1 MKRLYVALCVTLV
14 TLPAANA
21 ESVLRTMVTT
31 DIRGLMPGNSPDENT
46 GLVLQN
52 IFEGLI
58 AWRSDGAVAPML
70 ADFLALAGGL
80 RVKVGTAAL
89 EVQSTNSSRPE
100 DHAGPDRYAS
110 RISIDAMWLVV
121 FAGAK
126 VGVVVTIQCHVGAG
140 TTNTLSKSSALKM
153 EQCIILQFLR

>member
-14 TLPAANA
+14 TLSAANA

-31 DIRGLMPGNSPDENT
+31 DIRGLMPGNSPDENN

-58 AWRSDGAVAPML
+58 AWRSDGAVAPMPS
-70 ADFLALAGGL
+70 DFLALAGGL

-89 EVQSTNSSRPE
+89 EVQSTYSSRPE
-100 DHAGPDRYAS
+100 RS
-110 RISIDAMWLVV
+110 RR
-121 FAGAK
+121 
-126 VGVVVTIQCHVGAG
+126 
-140 TTNTLSKSSALKM
+140 
-153 EQCIILQFLR
+153 LR